1 MEYCRENK
9 CSAED
14 IAKAVSML
22 DKDAIVGKIDKLKE
36 RLNKETLRAHDVC
49 HRDFDSLFDGPLH
62 VDVGSAT
69 VFDDEYLAS
78 YADLPEEAI
87 KHFRAIHNIP
97 EPFIRSQNNAYE
109 MQKIAEHFAVKC
121 KEKATVLRTETEAN
135 GRLRDLIFKA
145 NDKVCETKAEL
156 DNLREK
162 LMETEEKLKEC
173 RKCNAFLE
181 HDRDC
186 YQRQVF
192 DMDTRLNTWLM
203 FGLPAAFCIGAVIVA
218 IIRHFLG

>member
-1 MEYCRENK
+1 MGYCRENN

-22 DKDAIVGKIDKLKE
+22 DKDAIVEKIDKLKE

-49 HRDFDSLFDGPLH
+49 HRDFDSLFDGPRH

-69 VFDDEYLAS
+69 VYDDEALAC
-78 YADLPEEAI
+78 YADLPEDAI

-97 EPFIRSQNNAYE
+97 GPFIRSQRNAYE

-121 KEKATVLRTETEAN
+121 KENATVLRTETEAN
-135 GRLRDLIFKA
+135 GRLRDLICKA

-156 DNLREK
+156 DKLREK
-162 LMETEEKLKEC
+162 LMDTEEKLKVC
-173 RKCNAFLE
+173 RGCNEFLSR
-181 HDRDC
+181 DRDC
-186 YQRQVF
+186 YQRQVS
-192 DMDTRLNTWLM
+192 DIDTRLNYWLM
-203 FGLPAAFCIGAVIVA
+203 FGLPAAAVIGAGIVT
-218 IIRHFLG
+218 ILKHFFG